1 MTGTPAT
8 DTETDDR
15 AGAKRHWVQ
24 HPLMRLLYFFV
35 LFALL
40 TLILRLPLP
49 PLASGPDGQP
59 TPTEVSIGMVP
70 VLVAVV
76 AAYYLTVRLAEKRRV
91 TELTRGAVVGAVVG
105 LIAGAALL
113 SVVVGLVWLLGGL
126 SFDGTSYP
134 ENWPNVLFQMG
145 VFAGVFEEIVTRG
158 ALFRLAEE
166 LIGSWGAV
174 ILSGALFGAA
184 HAGNTNATL
193 ASVVSIAVSA
203 GLLFPIVYMLTRN
216 LWICIGIHVA
226 WNAMQGIV
234 YGIPVSGNDSSGL
247 LVTHATGPELISGG
261 AFGVEAS
268 IIVPIV
274 LIAASV
280 FLGIRARREGTV
292 VAPYWRRGATFAT
305 AARLRA

>member
-1 MTGTPAT
+1 
-8 DTETDDR
+8 
-15 AGAKRHWVQ
+15 
-24 HPLMRLLYFFV
+24 MRLLYFFV
-35 LFALL
+35 LFALF

-49 PLASGPDGQP
+49 TMEPGPDGQP
-59 TPTEVSIGMVP
+59 TQTENSIGMIP
-70 VLVAVV
+70 VLIAVV
-76 AAYYLTVRLAEKRRV
+76 LAYYLTVRLAEKRPV

-105 LIAGAALL
+105 L
-113 SVVVGLVWLLGGL
+113 VVGAVLFSVIVGFIWILGGI
-126 SFDGTSYP
+126 SFDGTGYP
-134 ENWPNVLFQMG
+134 EDWPNVLVQIA
-145 VFAGVFEEIVTRG
+145 VFAGIFEEIVTRG
-158 ALFRLAEE
+158 VLFRLAEE

-174 ILSGALFGAA
+174 ILSGALFGLA

-193 ASVVSIAVSA
+193 LSVVSIAASA

-226 WNAMQGIV
+226 WNAVQGIV
-234 YGIPVSGNDSSGL
+234 YGIPVSGNESSGL

-274 LIAASV
+274 LIIVSV
-280 FLGIRARREGTV
+280 ILGRQARKTGNV
-292 VAPYWRRGATFAT
+292 VAPYWRRGATFGT